1 MSTKERILEEALTL
15 FAKNGYDGTGVDLIA
30 ERVGIKG
37 PSLYK
42 HYKGKEDI
50 LNALIDSA
58 EERYEEYFGSEEN
71 IGRLPK
77 NKEEFVKR
85 TMERISFTMHDPM
98 IRKIRMFLVQEQF
111 RNERLAEVTTKH
123 QLFGVQ
129 RMYSR
134 IIRELMDEGL
144 VVNDDPDL
152 LAEELTAPAVLLVAR
167 FDRQPQYEKEILD
180 EMEKH
185 IRHFCDV
192 YMEKKVR
199 TGC

>member
-167 FDRQPQYEKEILD
+167 FDRQPQHEKEILD

-192 YMEKKVR
+192 YMEKKVHA
-199 TGC
+199 GC

>member
-15 FAKNGYDGTGVDLIA
+15 FAENGYDGTGVDLIA

-98 IRKIRMFLVQEQF
+98 IQKIRMFLVQEQF

-134 IIRELMDEGL
+134 IIRELMNEGL

-167 FDRQPQYEKEILD
+167 FDRQPQHEKDILD

-192 YMEKKVR
+192 YMYHI
-199 TGC
+199 GL